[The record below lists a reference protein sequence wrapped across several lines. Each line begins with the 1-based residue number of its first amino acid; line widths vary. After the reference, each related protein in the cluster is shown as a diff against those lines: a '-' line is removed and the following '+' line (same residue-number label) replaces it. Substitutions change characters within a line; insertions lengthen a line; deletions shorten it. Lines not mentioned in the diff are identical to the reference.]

1 MRKSLVAAG
10 VCAACLV
17 GSVPAPAWAQL
28 VDEVRE
34 SEGMPEDPHNLPRY
48 EPRPMPYSAEQVNT
62 VAAGLVARE
71 VLKESRRSEVL
82 RIYGDVKADLRARL
96 AAGEGFIEMH
106 PSEDGK
112 LRVPDVQYTA
122 SNVKPTAALSAEE
135 VAYFRNAQ
143 VWVEHLVLAGGEKID
158 LPVLEEPKSL
168 RDSGSKTCTIEYN
181 ADEIP
186 ALAAGLLGDSL
197 IFHPGSRAEALKSW
211 DAKQSELKA
220 GLGTNGWGR
229 VADTDEAALWPAGVE
244 HTSSSTVA
252 DGLGDSGGSSK
263 GLTVAFD
270 SPFSPGEAAYLA
282 NAASYTSQRYQDCGK
297 DIARALPAAPL
308 SLKLAL
314 APDKNFAI
322 VAALV
327 AVLGAAGAAWAGL
340 IPGLALPF

>member
-1 MRKSLVAAG
+1 MRKNVVAAAICAGLLSVGVPVGSTVPVASVAWAQQSAGAEGQPEDPREFPRFEPREMPFTPEQLQTVAAG
-10 VCAACLV
+10 VVA
-17 GSVPAPAWAQL
+17 
-28 VDEVRE
+28 DEVLGEASRSKALE
-34 SEGMPEDPHNLPRY
+34 LYRKTK
-48 EPRPMPYSAEQVNT
+48 AELSGRGYV
-62 VAAGLVARE
+62 
-71 VLKESRRSEVL
+71 
-82 RIYGDVKADLRARL
+82 
-96 AAGEGFIEMH
+96 EMY
-106 PSEDGK
+106 PSEDGR

-122 SNVKPTAALSAEE
+122 ANVKPTAALSAEE

-168 RDSGSKTCTIEYN
+168 RDSGSKACTIEYN

-229 VADTDEAALWPAGVE
+229 VADIDEAALWPAGVE
-244 HTSSSTVA
+244 HTSSSIVA

-282 NAASYTSQRYQDCGK
+282 NAASYTSQRYQDCGR
-297 DIARALPAAPL
+297 DIARALPAAPS

-314 APDKNFAI
+314 APDKIFAI